1 MHYKYNPI
9 LARALRWDSPQF
21 SKKQQFF
28 TGGKVKKVITVLA
41 IALALAFVSTR
52 SANAFSI
59 SLYDAGNSGIGSFSW
74 SMSGSTIHLYED
86 WTAAKRGFLLF
97 DGFDNSV
104 SYTVVKHITNNTG
117 FDWNLFSNEL
127 LDPAGQSEDAVYDP
141 QPYPGFVPAGY
152 TTSNDN
158 DGLSFAQGSGIPKTS
173 TSFSDSFVDELSD
186 ARDFIEF
193 YNGLVSGAGGY
204 EEQSFGLRDNGI
216 ANEPFLLAQRPNEH
230 SVVPE
235 PGTLMLLGFGLVGAG
250 LFLRKR

>member
-1 MHYKYNPI
+1 M
-9 LARALRWDSPQF
+9 
-21 SKKQQFF
+21 KKI
-28 TGGKVKKVITVLA
+28 VSVLA
-41 IALALAFVSTR
+41 IALALVVVSTR
-52 SANAFSI
+52 SASAFSI

-74 SMSGSTIHLYED
+74 SMTGNTINLYED
-86 WTAAKRGFLLF
+86 WTAAKRGFVLF
-97 DGFDNSV
+97 DGFDNSQD
-104 SYTVVKHITNNTG
+104 YTVVKHITNNTG

-127 LDPAGQSEDAVYDP
+127 LDPAGQAEDLLDP

-158 DGLSFAQGSGIPKTS
+158 DGLSFAQGSGISKTS
-173 TSFSDSFVDELSD
+173 TTFTGVFVDELSD

-193 YNGLVSGAGGY
+193 FNGTVSGAGGY
-204 EEQSFGLRDNGI
+204 EEQSFGLRDNGV